1 MLLRNDFSQFTH
13 FFWDLDG
20 TLTRSAEGIVNSVRY
35 ALESFGIKEAD
46 DENLKRFIGPPLAES
61 FNVFYGLNEEQCN
74 KVIEKYREFYTEK
87 GIFQNAVYEGI
98 PETLQKL
105 KESGKKLYV
114 ATSKPEVFMFRILE
128 HFNLAQYFDFAGG
141 ADMAEARSE
150 KHKVIEYVI
159 KHENLQ
165 AEQKSGKILMIGD
178 RKHDILG
185 ARKNGLKC
193 CAVLWGYGSQ
203 KEFEEF
209 EADFIISKPA
219 DLV

>member
-1 MLLRNDFSQFTH
+1 M
-13 FFWDLDG
+13 
-20 TLTRSAEGIVNSVRY
+20 
-35 ALESFGIKEAD
+35 
-46 DENLKRFIGPPLAES
+46 
-61 FNVFYGLNEEQCN
+61 
-74 KVIEKYREFYTEK
+74 
-87 GIFQNAVYEGI
+87 
-98 PETLQKL
+98 QKL
-105 KESGKKLYV
+105 KENGKKLYV

>member
-46 DENLKRFIGPPLAES
+46 DEKIRRFIGPPLAES

-74 KVIEKYREFYTEK
+74 KAIEKYREFYTEK

-128 HFNLAQYFDFAGG
+128 HFNLAQQNIANKVDVLIDGPYIDSLRDITLDLRGSSNQTISYMRKG
-141 ADMAEARSE
+141 E
-150 KHKVIEYVI
+150 KHE
-159 KHENLQ
+159 
-165 AEQKSGKILMIGD
+165 
-178 RKHDILG
+178 
-185 ARKNGLKC
+185 
-193 CAVLWGYGSQ
+193 
-203 KEFEEF
+203 
-209 EADFIISKPA
+209 
-219 DLV
+219 